1 MQSQFDESQ
10 SDILLLLDCCAAGSS
25 SASTFGS
32 SVREVIAACG
42 FETWAPGVGRHSF
55 TASLIKELQYLAIES
70 PFSAAELHTM
80 ILQRAMRGYNPRY
93 EQDPR
98 YEFIEKRKTPLHI
111 LLSRSVEYGSIELSP
126 IVREGEAEQQ
136 SAITRTTEIAHRSM
150 PQFPNALISVSLRIS
165 SGQNLGLSVKEELIE
180 WLKNVP
186 ILANSVHVEGI
197 FESEST
203 LLLLSLPVPVWD
215 LLSED
220 PAVSFVGFVR
230 SGDLLDS
237 TNPKTKAHS
246 KSDFSKS
253 RAPDQVE
260 PVDAGVQN
268 LPLRPDLPS
277 IAEELSSTGGSQ
289 SPEVVPNTEVRSLPS
304 LKLAF

>member
-25 SASTFGS
+25 GASTYGS

-55 TASLIKELQYLAIES
+55 TAGLIKELQYLAIES

-80 ILQRAMRGYNPRY
+80 VLQRAMRGYNPRY

-98 YEFIEKRKTPLHI
+98 YERIEKRKTPLHI

-126 IVREGEAEQQ
+126 IVLEGEVEQ
-136 SAITRTTEIAHRSM
+136 SAITRTTEIAHCSI

-165 SGQNLGLSVKEELIE
+165 SGQDLGLSIKEELIE

-186 ILANSVHVEGI
+186 ILANSAHVEGI

-215 LLSED
+215 LLSEN
-220 PAVSFVGFVR
+220 PAVSFIGFVR
-230 SGDLLDS
+230 SGNLLDS
-237 TNPKTKAHS
+237 ANQKTKVQS
-246 KSDFSKS
+246 KSDFSTS
-253 RAPDQVE
+253 RDDNKLLTALHIATELGEEDIVSLLL
-260 PVDAGVQN
+260 DAGA
-268 LPLRPDLPS
+268 D
-277 IAEELSSTGGSQ
+277 
-289 SPEVVPNTEVRSLPS
+289 PNALNKDSR
-304 LKLAF
+304 